1 MDLNTQLAVEHSFG
15 EDETEILFRFG
26 LVKSIGQLG
35 SSGPVGEVSGD
46 HDHPT
51 LAGLLNLHLEVT
63 GSVGLDGGEQGEV
76 YAEGLV
82 GLSYGVNAQMDLRVG
97 YEFPLTSPREFD
109 SGLVAG
115 LVWHF

>member
-1 MDLNTQLAVEHSFG
+1 MNTQLAVEHSFSD
-15 EDETEILFRFG
+15 DETEFLFGFG

-35 SSGPVGEVSGD
+35 SSSPVGEVSSG

-63 GSVGLDGGEQGEV
+63 GSVGLDGEEQGDV

-82 GLSYGVNAQMDLRVG
+82 GLSYGVNAQMDLRVA
-97 YEFPLTSPREFD
+97 YEFPLTSPREFNG
-109 SGLVAG
+109 GLVAG